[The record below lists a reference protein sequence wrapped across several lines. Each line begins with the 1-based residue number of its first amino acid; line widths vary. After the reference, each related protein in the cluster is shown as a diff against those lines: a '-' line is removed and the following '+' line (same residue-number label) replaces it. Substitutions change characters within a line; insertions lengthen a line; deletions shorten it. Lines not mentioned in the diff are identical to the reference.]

1 VVIHHI
7 VAKGTIDEDVMSA
20 LKRKEKTQSDL
31 INAVK
36 VNLRKAREAV

>member
-1 VVIHHI
+1 
-7 VAKGTIDEDVMSA
+7 MRA